1 MAVIITSLHAEK
13 EFTSNKILTV
23 GSSERN
29 DFCVSAQDFELIL
42 EYNETDNTYSVIN
55 NSGSVPYFK
64 GKPFKRLEVSNVA
77 RLLFPNSDEF
87 INIKVV
93 QNIQNAG
100 NDKNEAESF
109 GLFDLQDRQDV
120 VNAKLDDAKKKIES
134 RRVAIISQISQKVSD
149 LSKRLSQN
157 LKGSIFTHFALFLSA
172 LVCAFAVT
180 NYISGLSIQESANY
194 LHLPTDLKIWFVYT
208 VLVLGTLLLLKQGM
222 FGYFF
227 SKTVGNQPKM
237 SKSAQI
243 VLCVSSLIIMTG
255 VYVINLIY
263 YLDYTKNI
271 VFPVLISM
279 FFVGIALSMAVL
291 SAYYKCNGCELSEL
305 LNKYEYREDFEKV
318 LKDYQL
324 WVGMYVN
331 NLSEAR
337 KNYISEKMF
346 RLRIKEFFETVIG
359 LLTAPFLAFGVS
371 NTLALCFPEAAGWV
385 RISGLRFSPVFLVL
399 ASFLIIFAFFLFVHA
414 FATYKKISNSDVIK
428 HDGFSNY
435 LLHCAEIMG
444 LEATSRTKKEMSF
457 AFCSALVIVLI
468 EFTMNVSYFSTE
480 IGQDFYGLFLS
491 LMAALVPTA
500 LLVAETF
507 LLGGTKFQIYA
518 LEEIFAKADK

>member
-1 MAVIITSLHAEK
+1 
-13 EFTSNKILTV
+13 
-23 GSSERN
+23 
-29 DFCVSAQDFELIL
+29 
-42 EYNETDNTYSVIN
+42 
-55 NSGSVPYFK
+55 
-64 GKPFKRLEVSNVA
+64 
-77 RLLFPNSDEF
+77 
-87 INIKVV
+87 
-93 QNIQNAG
+93 
-100 NDKNEAESF
+100 
-109 GLFDLQDRQDV
+109 
-120 VNAKLDDAKKKIES
+120 
-134 RRVAIISQISQKVSD
+134 
-149 LSKRLSQN
+149 
-157 LKGSIFTHFALFLSA
+157 
-172 LVCAFAVT
+172 
-180 NYISGLSIQESANY
+180 
-194 LHLPTDLKIWFVYT
+194 
-208 VLVLGTLLLLKQGM
+208 
-222 FGYFF
+222 
-227 SKTVGNQPKM
+227 M
-237 SKSAQI
+237 SKSTQI

-291 SAYYKCNGCELSEL
+291 SAYYKCCGCELSEL

-359 LLTAPFLAFGVS
+359 LLTAPFLASGVS

-435 LLHCAEIMG
+435 LLHCVEIMG

-491 LMAALVPTA
+491 FIAALVPTA